1 MSNAETG
8 IMRDILVALSQ
19 LPESLWWRQNTGV
32 FRSFDGREIIRQG
45 IPGMAD
51 IGGMIGGLAV
61 QVEVKTPTG
70 KLSKE
75 QIRWQR
81 AVEKAGGVF
90 ICGRSP
96 AGVLASLTAHTDA
109 QSCEPPGQFTTQ
121 PASAKLAGNG
131 EAVS

>member
-8 IMRDILVALSQ
+8 IMREILCALSQ

-75 QIRWQR
+75 QVRWQR
-81 AVEKAGGVF
+81 AVERAGGIF
-90 ICGRSP
+90 ICARSP
-96 AGVLASLTAHTDA
+96 TGVLASLTAHTDA
-109 QSCEPPGQFTTQ
+109 HLCEPSSHNH
-121 PASAKLAGNG
+121 PAGVKPAGA
-131 EAVS
+131 E